1 MKANTTYKIPQG
13 KLLRIS
19 LEYNKKK
26 EIIDKIS
33 IMGDFF
39 AYPEESMELL
49 EEELKN
55 VSLKEN
61 ELSNKI
67 QSIIKKYDMQFIG
80 LDCEGLVKGIMM
92 CVK

>member
-19 LEYNKKK
+19 LEYNEKK

-39 AYPEESMELL
+39 VYPEESMELL

-67 QSIIKKYDMQFIG
+67 QSTIKKYDMQFIG
-80 LDCEGLVKGIMM
+80 LDCEGIVKGIMM

>member
-19 LEYNKKK
+19 LEYNEKK

-49 EEELKN
+49 
-55 VSLKEN
+55 
-61 ELSNKI
+61 
-67 QSIIKKYDMQFIG
+67 
-80 LDCEGLVKGIMM
+80 
-92 CVK
+92 